1 MRVVGLDLAGSK
13 NRTTGFCIMDENF
26 RVQTKPLHTDREII
40 SETVPLAPDV
50 ISIDAPLCL
59 PRGRKSLAQKGPPHL
74 RECDKELLR
83 MKIRFFPLSLGP
95 MRKLTSRGMRLKK
108 VLESKG
114 LKVIESYPGSIQDIL
129 GMPRKQLGIEK
140 LRNALIKYGIEGD
153 VRKQQTTHDELDA
166 ITSALV
172 GKMFVEGNYRA
183 IGDPD
188 EGLMILPPAIT
199 QPTC

>member
-1 MRVVGLDLAGSK
+1 MRVVGLDLAGSE
-13 NRTTGFCIMDENF
+13 NRTTGFCLMNESLH
-26 RVQTKPLHTDREII
+26 VQTKPLHTDREVFL
-40 SETVPLAPDV
+40 ETLPVAPDV
-50 ISIDAPLCL
+50 ISIDAPLFL
-59 PRGRKSLAQKGPPHL
+59 PRGRKSLAKKGPPHL

-129 GMPRKQLGIEK
+129 GMPRKQLGVEK
-140 LRNALIKYGIEGD
+140 LRNALIKYGVEGD
-153 VRKQQTTHDELDA
+153 VRKQGITHDELDA

-172 GKMFVEGNYRA
+172 GKMFLEGTSRA

-188 EGLMILPPAIT
+188 EGLMFIPSLAT
-199 QPTC
+199 R